1 MLQKRRILVVSHACV
16 NPLSQQLYA
25 EVQRLTGW
33 HFTILLP
40 AIWKDEFGNRL
51 RPAVLPGFSVDLVTA
66 PVWLNGNIILHGYRF
81 DFRRFLG
88 GGKLDLI
95 YVNHEPYA
103 VATAQICWANLHS
116 AKLPF
121 GFYSCQNIYKQYP
134 PPFRWTERMVYRSS
148 SFAFPIT
155 DAVDEVLINKGFQGE
170 STVCPLPFDP
180 TRYRPY
186 APDQYP
192 KTLIKSDSEVLIGY
206 AGRIVEQKGLRT
218 LVEAVR
224 RLPQNG
230 WRLVMIGDGP
240 FAPELDRLLQSM
252 KLSDRVIRLGY
263 VPHGEIPQ
271 YLAALDVLVLP
282 SETQPNWKE
291 QFGRVI
297 IEALAC
303 GTPVVG
309 SDSGEIPKLLS
320 LSEGG
325 ITFPERDVQALA
337 DALRQMI
344 QNRRLREEFAGK
356 GRSWALRHV
365 SLNAVAEKMAAT
377 MDRAACA
384 NSNQLLAGKARS
396 LNGSQR

>member
-1 MLQKRRILVVSHACV
+1 MLQKRHILVVSHSSV

-40 AIWKDEFGNRL
+40 AMWKDEFGNRL
-51 RPAVLPGFSVDLVTA
+51 RPAVLPGFPVDLVAA

-88 GGKLDLI
+88 GDKFDLI

-134 PPFRWTERMVYRSS
+134 PPFRWMERMVYRSS

-155 DAVDEVLINKGFQGE
+155 DAVDEVLINKGFQAE
-170 STVCPLPFDP
+170 TTVCPLPFDP
-180 TRYRPY
+180 TRCRPY
-186 APDQYP
+186 SPDQYP
-192 KTLIKSDSEVLIGY
+192 KTLLKSDSEVLIGY
-206 AGRIVEQKGLRT
+206 AGRLVEQKGLRT

-240 FAPELDRLLQSM
+240 FARELDRLLQSM
-252 KLSDRVIRLGY
+252 KLSERVVRLGY
-263 VPHGEIPQ
+263 VPHGEIPR

-297 IEALAC
+297 VEALAC

-325 ITFPERDVQALA
+325 IIFPERDVQALA
-337 DALRQMI
+337 NALRQMI

-356 GRSWALRHV
+356 GKSWALRYV

-377 MDRAACA
+377 MDRATCA
-384 NSNQLLAGKARS
+384 KEFNL
-396 LNGSQR
+396 